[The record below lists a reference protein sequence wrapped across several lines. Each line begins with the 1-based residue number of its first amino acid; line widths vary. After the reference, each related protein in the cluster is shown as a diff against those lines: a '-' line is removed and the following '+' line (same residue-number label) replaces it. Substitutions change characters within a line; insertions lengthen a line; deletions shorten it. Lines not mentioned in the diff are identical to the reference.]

1 MARKSHAPQT
11 PRAPKPRYRV
21 TNWPEYN
28 RALVRRG
35 SVTLWLSEGV
45 ARGWRAGGGKGCVY
59 SDLAIR
65 CGLSLRAVFNL
76 TLRQTQGFLA
86 SLATRLL
93 PGLPVPHYST
103 LCRRATGL
111 ALPRPRRPSGR
122 VHLVVDSTGLKV
134 FGEGEWKV
142 RQHGYSK
149 RRQWRKLHLAV
160 DEASGEVLAHTLSAS
175 NEHDGPVLPELL
187 AQVEGPLEQVSADK
201 AYDSF
206 GCHKAILAKG
216 ANPVIPPR
224 KGAAITPPPGAKDP
238 PPTRGAIVKRIT
250 EVGSKAW
257 KVEANYHRRSL
268 AETAMYRAKF
278 LISPT
283 LKSRTLPNQKTEAA
297 ITVNCLNQ
305 FTALGMPVSVKIA

>member
-1 MARKSHAPQT
+1 MARKTRARPQESS
-11 PRAPKPRYRV
+11 PKPRYRV

-28 RALVRRG
+28 RALVQRG
-35 SVTLWLSEGV
+35 SVTLWLSDEV
-45 ARGWRAGGGKGCVY
+45 IKGWRARGGKGCVY

-103 LCRRATGL
+103 LSRRAAGL
-111 ALPRPRRPSGR
+111 DIPVPASSSGP

-149 RRQWRKLHLAV
+149 RRLWRKLHLGV
-160 DEASGEVLAHTLSAS
+160 DEATGMILTHKLTLS

-238 PPTRGAIVKRIT
+238 PSTRGAIVKRIT
-250 EVGSKAW
+250 EVGSKVW

-278 LISPT
+278 LISPI

-305 FTALGMPVSVKIA
+305 FTALGMPVSVKIG

>member
-1 MARKSHAPQT
+1 MARKTRTGPHQPS
-11 PRAPKPRYRV
+11 PKPRYRV
-21 TNWPEYN
+21 TNWPDYN
-28 RALVRRG
+28 RALIARG
-35 SVTLWLSEGV
+35 SVTLWLSDDV
-45 ARGWRAGGGKGCVY
+45 ARGWRAQGGKGCVY
-59 SDLAIR
+59 GNVAIL

-103 LCRRATGL
+103 LSRRAAGL
-111 ALPRPRRPSGR
+111 DIPVPARKSGP

-142 RQHGYSK
+142 RQHGFSK
-149 RRQWRKLHLAV
+149 RRLWRKLHLGV
-160 DEASGEVLAHTLSAS
+160 DEATGMILAHKLTLS
-175 NEHDGPVLPELL
+175 NVHDGPVLPELL
-187 AQVEGPLEQVSADK
+187 AKVEGPLEQVSADK

-206 GCHKAILAKG
+206 GCHKAILARE
-216 ANPVIPPR
+216 ARPVIPPR

-250 EVGSKAW
+250 EIGSKAW

-268 AETAMYRAKF
+268 AETAMYRTKI

-283 LKSRTLPNQKTEAA
+283 LRSRTLPNQKTEAA
-297 ITVNCLNQ
+297 ITVNCLNK
-305 FTALGMPVSVKIA
+305 FTALGMPVSVKIC